1 MNTCEAVEIIEGEAQ
16 ENINDSVPEKPQ
28 VKTVEPYKVKA
39 YVSFEDVDK
48 VDERLH
54 CWMAQQLLKKD
65 PEIFNRKVKEPI
77 FYKLL
82 SISNDGRTGE
92 ALTNEPN
99 VTHCN
104 FFIHINERSTH
115 YKEALH
121 FVTGDKWQFRAHAEY
136 GLTEE
141 MRLELK
147 RRNEKREESLRLRAL
162 EEERLK
168 QVIIDNTPEPD
179 QQGTLTQWPL
189 LITGYELSIEDKL
202 AGLKENIAKGERIFG
217 WWDGAELFPNIRG
230 ENPLQVRRP
239 DFELLSFDEPTLRL
253 TIKEFTP
260 YPNTDKEHF
269 ELSFSFNYTH
279 VNGKDR
285 KMTEIIGFYAN
296 DVRPFVEAWETYQQQ
311 QAILKTLK
319 EAEVIDGRND

>member
-1 MNTCEAVEIIEGEAQ
+1 MNTCEAVEIIEGEDQ
-16 ENINDSVPEKPQ
+16 EQLNDQIPEEPK
-28 VKTVEPYKVKA
+28 VVTVEPYKVKA
-39 YVSFEDVDK
+39 YVSFVGVDK
-48 VDERLH
+48 VDKRLH
-54 CWMAQQLLKKD
+54 CWMAKQLMDKD
-65 PEIFNRKVKEPI
+65 PEIFKRKVRYPI

-82 SISNDGRTGE
+82 SINEDGCTGE

-104 FFIHINERSTH
+104 FFIHINERITH

-121 FVTGDKWQFRAHAEY
+121 FVTADKWQFRAHAEY

-141 MRLELK
+141 MLLELK

-162 EEERLK
+162 GEERLK
-168 QVIIDNTPEPD
+168 QAIIDNTPEPD

-217 WWDGAELFPNIRG
+217 WWDGAELFPNILG

-260 YPNTDKEHF
+260 YPNMDKEHF
-269 ELSFSFNYTH
+269 ELSFGFNYAH
-279 VNGKDR
+279 VNGKDK
-285 KMTEIIGFYAN
+285 KMAEIIGFYTN
-296 DVRPFVEAWETYQQQ
+296 DVRPFKEAWETYHVQQS
-311 QAILKTLK
+311 ILKTLK
-319 EAEVIDGRND
+319 EAEVSFIDV

>member
-1 MNTCEAVEIIEGEAQ
+1 MNTCNAEEICEGENQ
-16 ENINDSVPEKPQ
+16 EQLNDQISEKPQ
-28 VKTVEPYKVKA
+28 VVTVEPYEVKA
-39 YVSFEDVDK
+39 YVSFEGVDK
-48 VDERLH
+48 VDKRLH
-54 CWMAQQLLKKD
+54 CWMAKQMMEKD
-65 PEIFNRKVKEPI
+65 PDIFNRKLYSPI

-82 SISNDGRTGE
+82 SINEDGCTGT

-104 FFIHINERSTH
+104 FFIHINERTTH
-115 YKEALH
+115 YKELVH
-121 FVTGDKWQFRAHAEY
+121 FVTADKWEFRAHAEY

-168 QVIIDNTPEPD
+168 QVIINNTPHSD
-179 QQGTLTQWPL
+179 QQGVLAEWPL
-189 LITGYELSIEDKL
+189 LITGVDFSIEDKVTKI
-202 AGLKENIAKGERIFG
+202 KETVTVGERVFG
-217 WWDGAELFPNIRG
+217 WWDGAELFPSIRG

-239 DFELLSFDEPTLRL
+239 DFELISFDEQTLHL

-260 YPNTDKEHF
+260 YPNMDKEHI
-269 ELSFSFNYTH
+269 ELSFAFNYTH
-279 VNGKDR
+279 VNGEDK
-285 KMTEIIGFYAN
+285 KMSEIIGFYAN
-296 DVRPFVEAWETYQQQ
+296 DVRPFKEAWETYHQQ

-319 EAEVIDGRND
+319 EAEVDDGE

>member
-1 MNTCEAVEIIEGEAQ
+1 MNTCNAEEICEGENQ
-16 ENINDSVPEKPQ
+16 EQLNDQISEKPQ
-28 VKTVEPYKVKA
+28 VVTVEPYEVKA
-39 YVSFEDVDK
+39 YVSFEGVDK
-48 VDERLH
+48 VDKRLH
-54 CWMAQQLLKKD
+54 CWMAKQMMEKD
-65 PEIFNRKVKEPI
+65 PDIFNLKLYSPI

-82 SISNDGRTGE
+82 SINEDGCTGT

-104 FFIHINERSTH
+104 FFIHINERTTH
-115 YKEALH
+115 YKELVH
-121 FVTGDKWQFRAHAEY
+121 FVTADKWEFRAHAEY

-168 QVIIDNTPEPD
+168 QVIINNTPHSD
-179 QQGTLTQWPL
+179 QQGVLAEWPL
-189 LITGYELSIEDKL
+189 LITGVDFSIEDKVTKI
-202 AGLKENIAKGERIFG
+202 KETVTVGERVFG
-217 WWDGAELFPNIRG
+217 WWDGAELFPSIRG

-269 ELSFSFNYTH
+269 ELSFGFNYTH
-279 VNGKDR
+279 VNGEDR

-296 DVRPFVEAWETYQQQ
+296 DIRPFIEAWETYHAQQT
-311 QAILKTLK
+311 ILNTLK
-319 EAEVIDGRND
+319 EAEVNNDN

>member
-1 MNTCEAVEIIEGEAQ
+1 MNTCNAEEICEGENQ
-16 ENINDSVPEKPQ
+16 EQLNDQISEKPQ
-28 VKTVEPYKVKA
+28 VVTVEPYEVKA
-39 YVSFEDVDK
+39 YVSFEGVDK
-48 VDERLH
+48 VDKRLH
-54 CWMAQQLLKKD
+54 CWMAKQMMEKD
-65 PEIFNRKVKEPI
+65 PDIFNRKLYSPI

-82 SISNDGRTGE
+82 SINEDGCTGT

-104 FFIHINERSTH
+104 FFIHINERTTH
-115 YKEALH
+115 YKELLH
-121 FVTGDKWQFRAHAEY
+121 FVTADKWEFRARAEY

-269 ELSFSFNYTH
+269 ELSFGFNYTH
-279 VNGKDR
+279 VNGEDR

-296 DVRPFVEAWETYQQQ
+296 DIRPFIEAWETYHQQ
-311 QAILKTLK
+311 QAILKTFK
-319 EAEVIDGRND
+319 EAEVDNDS

>member
-1 MNTCEAVEIIEGEAQ
+1 MNTCNTEEICEGENQ
-16 ENINDSVPEKPQ
+16 EQLNDQIPEKPQ
-28 VKTVEPYKVKA
+28 VVTVEPYEVKA
-39 YVSFEDVDK
+39 YVSFEGVDK
-48 VDERLH
+48 VDKRLH
-54 CWMAQQLLKKD
+54 CWMAKQMMEKD
-65 PEIFNRKVKEPI
+65 PDIFNRKLYSPI

-82 SISNDGRTGE
+82 SINEDGCTGT

-104 FFIHINERSTH
+104 FFIHINERTTH
-115 YKEALH
+115 YKELVH
-121 FVTGDKWQFRAHAEY
+121 FVTADKWEFRAHAEY

-179 QQGTLTQWPL
+179 QPGELTEWSL
-189 LITGYELSIEDKL
+189 LITGVDFSIEDKVTKI
-202 AGLKENIAKGERIFG
+202 KETVTVGERVFG
-217 WWDGAELFPNIRG
+217 WWDGAELFPSIRG

-239 DFELLSFDEPTLRL
+239 DFELISFDEQTLHL

-260 YPNTDKEHF
+260 YPNMDKEHI
-269 ELSFSFNYTH
+269 ELSFAFNYTH
-279 VNGKDR
+279 VNGEDK
-285 KMTEIIGFYAN
+285 KMSEIIGFYAN
-296 DVRPFVEAWETYQQQ
+296 DVRPFKEAWETYHQQ

-319 EAEVIDGRND
+319 EAEVDDGE

>member
-54 CWMAQQLLKKD
+54 CWMAKQMLDKD
-65 PEIFNRKVKEPI
+65 PEIFNFTVKEPI

-147 RRNEKREESLRLRAL
+147 RRNEKREESLRLWAL

-189 LITGYELSIEDKL
+189 LITNYELSIEDKL
-202 AGLKENIAKGERIFG
+202 ACLKENIAKGERIFG
-217 WWDGAELFPNIRG
+217 WWDGAELFPDIRG

-260 YPNTDKEHF
+260 YPNMDKEHF
-269 ELSFSFNYTH
+269 ELSFGFNYTH
-279 VNGKDR
+279 TYGKDK

-296 DVRPFVEAWETYQQQ
+296 DVRPFKEAWETYHTQQT
-311 QAILKTLK
+311 ILNTLK
-319 EAEVIDGRND
+319 EAEVDDGE

>member
-1 MNTCEAVEIIEGEAQ
+1 MNTCNTEEICEGQNQ
-16 ENINDSVPEKPQ
+16 EQLNDQIPEKPQ
-28 VKTVEPYKVKA
+28 VVTVEPYEVKA
-39 YVSFEDVDK
+39 YVSFEGVDK
-48 VDERLH
+48 VDKRLH
-54 CWMAQQLLKKD
+54 CWMAKQMMEKD
-65 PEIFNRKVKEPI
+65 PDIFNRKLYSPI

-82 SISNDGRTGE
+82 SINEDGCTGT

-104 FFIHINERSTH
+104 FFIHINERTTH
-115 YKEALH
+115 YKELVH
-121 FVTGDKWQFRAHAEY
+121 FVTADKWEFRAHAEY

-168 QVIIDNTPEPD
+168 QVIINNTPHSD
-179 QQGTLTQWPL
+179 QQGVLAEWPL
-189 LITGYELSIEDKL
+189 LITGVDFSIEDKVTKI
-202 AGLKENIAKGERIFG
+202 KETVTVGERVFG
-217 WWDGAELFPNIRG
+217 WWDGAELFPSIRG

-239 DFELLSFDEPTLRL
+239 DFELISFDEQTIHL

-260 YPNTDKEHF
+260 YPNMDKEHI
-269 ELSFSFNYTH
+269 ELSFAFNYTH
-279 VNGKDR
+279 VNGEDK
-285 KMTEIIGFYAN
+285 KMSEIIGFYAN
-296 DVRPFVEAWETYQQQ
+296 DVRPFKEAWETYHQQ

-319 EAEVIDGRND
+319 EAEVDDGE

>member
-1 MNTCEAVEIIEGEAQ
+1 MNTCNAEEICEGENQ
-16 ENINDSVPEKPQ
+16 EQLNDQIPEKPQ
-28 VKTVEPYKVKA
+28 VVTVEPYEVKA
-39 YVSFEDVDK
+39 YVSFEGVDK
-48 VDERLH
+48 VDKRLH
-54 CWMAQQLLKKD
+54 CWMAKQMMEKD
-65 PEIFNRKVKEPI
+65 PDIFNRKLYSPI

-82 SISNDGRTGE
+82 SINEDGCTGT

-104 FFIHINERSTH
+104 FFIHINERTTH
-115 YKEALH
+115 YKELVH
-121 FVTGDKWQFRAHAEY
+121 FVTADKWEFRAHAEY

-168 QVIIDNTPEPD
+168 QVIINNTPHSD
-179 QQGTLTQWPL
+179 QQGVLAEWPL
-189 LITGYELSIEDKL
+189 LITGVDFSIEDKVTKI
-202 AGLKENIAKGERIFG
+202 KETVTVGERVFG
-217 WWDGAELFPNIRG
+217 WWDGAELFPSIRG

-239 DFELLSFDEPTLRL
+239 DFELISFDEQTLHL

-260 YPNTDKEHF
+260 YPNMDKEHI
-269 ELSFSFNYTH
+269 ELSFAFNYTH
-279 VNGKDR
+279 VNGEDK
-285 KMTEIIGFYAN
+285 KMSEIIGFYAN
-296 DVRPFVEAWETYQQQ
+296 DVRPFKEAWETYHQQ

-319 EAEVIDGRND
+319 EAEVDDGE

>member
-1 MNTCEAVEIIEGEAQ
+1 MNTCNAEEICEGENQ
-16 ENINDSVPEKPQ
+16 EQLNDQISEKPQ
-28 VKTVEPYKVKA
+28 VVTVEPYEVKA
-39 YVSFEDVDK
+39 YVSFEGVDK
-48 VDERLH
+48 VDKRLH
-54 CWMAQQLLKKD
+54 CWMAKQMMEKD
-65 PEIFNRKVKEPI
+65 PDIFNRKLYSPI

-82 SISNDGRTGE
+82 SINEDGCTGT

-104 FFIHINERSTH
+104 FFIHINERTTH
-115 YKEALH
+115 YKELLH
-121 FVTGDKWQFRAHAEY
+121 FVTADKWEFRARAEY

-260 YPNTDKEHF
+260 YPNMDKEHF
-269 ELSFSFNYTH
+269 ELSFGFNYTH
-279 VNGKDR
+279 VNGEDR

-296 DVRPFVEAWETYQQQ
+296 DIRPFIEAWETYHQQ
-311 QAILKTLK
+311 QAILKTFK
-319 EAEVIDGRND
+319 EAEVDNDS

>member
-65 PEIFNRKVKEPI
+65 PEIFNCKVKEPI

-104 FFIHINERSTH
+104 FFILINERSTH

-141 MRLELK
+141 MRLVLK

-217 WWDGAELFPNIRG
+217 WWDGAELFPDIRG

-269 ELSFSFNYTH
+269 ELSFGFNYTH
-279 VNGKDR
+279 ENGMDR